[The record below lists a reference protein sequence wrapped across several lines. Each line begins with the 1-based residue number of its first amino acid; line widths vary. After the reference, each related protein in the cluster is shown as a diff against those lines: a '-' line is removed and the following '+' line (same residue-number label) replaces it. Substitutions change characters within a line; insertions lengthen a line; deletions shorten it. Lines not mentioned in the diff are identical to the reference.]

1 MPDNKQ
7 EMNIQ
12 WYPGHMTKTRRMI
25 QSQLKNMDAVCEI
38 LDARIPLSSRNPDME
53 ELTAGKPRLIVL
65 NRIDVADSAAT
76 RIWSAWFRARG
87 AAVLE
92 VNAKERHED
101 YFNAFFA
108 DGGPWKEYCSLKEK
122 RIFSTDYARTD
133 TQSLCQTTVCVYRN
147 QLRQRL
153 IQDGIIK

>member
-1 MPDNKQ
+1 M
-7 EMNIQ
+7 
-12 WYPGHMTKTRRMI
+12 KTRLFLFAFVVTLLVGCGSRRPEAYYDYKT
-25 QSQLKNMDAVCEI
+25 QLIGSE
-38 LDARIPLSSRNPDME
+38 LDGSYTLLSW
-53 ELTAGKPRLIVL
+53 G
-65 NRIDVADSAAT
+65 
-76 RIWSAWFRARG
+76 RARN
-87 AAVLE
+87 AADAFQQAQKQAVYDVIFTGVIGNAPNRSLQPLVLE